1 MSESSLALA
10 RVLAG
15 EVRQR
20 RGRLRWTRRELANR
34 TGVSERFLAEIE
46 AGRANPSV
54 LTICDLAAA
63 FECEPVELLGGHP
76 PARAKSRSNPP
87 IALLG
92 LRGAGKSTVGRE
104 LSVRLGLPFVELDA
118 EVERRTGMKLGQI
131 FELNG
136 ESSFRRSERE
146 ALRALLDDD
155 RGALVI
161 ATGGG
166 IVTDPET
173 FALLRERTWTVW
185 LEARPQDH
193 WQRVV
198 AQGDT
203 RPMQGQDAAFD
214 GLVAI
219 LDQRRR
225 LYSQAAIT
233 VQTSGRDVRSIAE
246 AIAVAWPRHDGELSA
261 DTSDSTAP
269 ADAESEE
276 ARQAWPNNPAK

>member
-1 MSESSLALA
+1 LAH
-10 RVLAG
+10 
-15 EVRQR
+15 
-20 RGRLRWTRRELANR
+20 R

-54 LTICDLAAA
+54 LTLCDLAAA
-63 FECEPVELLGGHP
+63 FECEPVELLGGRP
-76 PARAKSRSNPP
+76 SARAKSSSNPP

-104 LSVRLGLPFVELDA
+104 LGARLGLPFVELDA

-225 LYSQAAIT
+225 LYSQAAVA
-233 VQTSGRDVRSIAE
+233 VQTSGRSVPEIAE
-246 AIAVAWPRHDGELSA
+246 EIAAAWPRHHGELRA
-261 DTSDSTAP
+261 DNRAPQPP
-269 ADAESEE
+269 ADVRDEV
-276 ARQAWPNNPAK
+276 ARQEWPRNPVE